1 MNSHILITKKWYIP
15 FFSSR
20 KASRESFKL
29 WYQKTSFI
37 CVLLIGV
44 LWVYNVYSYNI
55 SSTTS
60 YRISEIA
67 KVNKDIRS
75 KTERLSVIIADYESS
90 NHIEDLWKSFNMIKA
105 WEPIYIEPDINNL

>member
-1 MNSHILITKKWYIP
+1 MNSHILITKKGYIP
-15 FFSSR
+15 FLSSR

-29 WYQKTSFI
+29 WYKKTSVI
-37 CVLLIGV
+37 CIALIWI

-60 YRISEIA
+60 YKTGEIL

-90 NHIEDLWKSFNMIKA
+90 SHVEDLWKSFGMIKA
-105 WEPIYIEPDINNL
+105 WEPNYIEFDTNKL